1 MDGSEGARSLKGI
14 GIGLAALLL
23 LLGGLGFAFGH
34 QAVERTNTLEFCIS
48 CHEMRDNNYA
58 EYKDTI
64 HARNRTGVKAVCS
77 DCHVPHDFV
86 DTMVRKVKAANDV
99 MHHLLGTID
108 TPQKFEAHRLEMA
121 ERVWTSMK
129 QNDSRECRHCHDVTA
144 MDQQQQGRTA
154 QKQHQ
159 KLASGERTCIDCHFG
174 IAHHEPAGGVEPSD
188 LAVR

>member
-1 MDGSEGARSLKGI
+1 
-14 GIGLAALLL
+14 
-23 LLGGLGFAFGH
+23 
-34 QAVERTNTLEFCIS
+34 
-48 CHEMRDNNYA
+48 
-58 EYKDTI
+58 
-64 HARNRTGVKAVCS
+64 
-77 DCHVPHDFV
+77 
-86 DTMVRKVKAANDV
+86 

-159 KLASGERTCIDCHFG
+159 SSRAASGRASTATSESLITSR
-174 IAHHEPAGGVEPSD
+174 PAASSRVIWRSASARLDAMRVLIVED
-188 LAVR
+188 EALLARA